1 MASVPIAS
9 KELVGAEYGG
19 ASLYPRADGSLSRHA
34 QTDEATTVSGRTAA
48 SINAEPEYNDDNDDS
63 KSITG
68 PAAYDEEDDIE
79 KRKPGDDAAKLGPNP
94 TKSGDDATES
104 GEVNEKGEPDLG
116 KVAFVDDYPEGGLR
130 AWSVVLGVSSLQFP
144 SNGSRTQLT
153 IAPSCSLCCWQC
165 QREWYYSK

>member
-1 MASVPIAS
+1 MASAPIAY

-19 ASLYPRADGSLSRHA
+19 ASSYPRADGSLSRHA

-48 SINAEPEYNDDNDDS
+48 SINAEPKYNDDDDS

-79 KRKPGDDAAKLGPNP
+79 KRKPGDDPAKLGPNP

-130 AWSVVLGVSSLQFP
+130 AWSVVLGVGSLQFH
-144 SNGSRTQLT
+144 SNEIQTHH
-153 IAPSCSLCCWQC
+153 CSLV
-165 QREWYYSK
+165 